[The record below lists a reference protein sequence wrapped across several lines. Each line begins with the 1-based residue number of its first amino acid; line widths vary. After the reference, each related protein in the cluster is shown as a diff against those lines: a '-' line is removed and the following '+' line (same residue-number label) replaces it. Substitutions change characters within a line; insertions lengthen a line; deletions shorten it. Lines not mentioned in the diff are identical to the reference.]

1 MAARAEKIQRIA
13 SAEFEALQV
22 RMISFIG
29 PLLALLSSDLLWTY
43 GKTTAKSTSMQYV
56 NIYNEHLTI
65 ASGYWLQAQVQKWMD
80 EREEVSA
87 AHRSESLR
95 IALHH
100 PLSFEP
106 TSSEEAS
113 AASVTISPVPPTSPT
128 KQACLH
134 HVSAR
139 QDADGI
145 AVKLGSL
152 ILSAS

>member
-1 MAARAEKIQRIA
+1 MDIWKHEGKIQKYAIC
-13 SAEFEALQV
+13 EHVMYDAL
-22 RMISFIG
+22 
-29 PLLALLSSDLLWTY
+29 
-43 GKTTAKSTSMQYV
+43 
-56 NIYNEHLTI
+56 LTI

-106 TSSEEAS
+106 TSSEDTVS

-128 KQACLH
+128 KQASLH
-134 HVSAR
+134 HISAR

>member
-1 MAARAEKIQRIA
+1 MCY
-13 SAEFEALQV
+13 
-22 RMISFIG
+22 
-29 PLLALLSSDLLWTY
+29 D
-43 GKTTAKSTSMQYV
+43 
-56 NIYNEHLTI
+56 EHLTI
-65 ASGYWLQAQVQKWMD
+65 VSGYWLQAQVQKWMD

-100 PLSFEP
+100 PLSFP
-106 TSSEEAS
+106 TSSEDTAS

-128 KQACLH
+128 KQASLH
-134 HVSAR
+134 HISAR

-145 AVKLGSL
+145 AAKLGSL